1 MKNLVEDLEKLLFEE
16 IPEMETPKIRRCE
29 WCHQALP
36 NDRYHLKIC
45 LLSEGINF
53 DLHEGTLTVA
63 GWFSN
68 PAQLTPPIS
77 FVNLKASKRVQNR
90 LTDSTSG
97 AASTCQMRLT
107 AY

>member
-45 LLSEGINF
+45 LQCRKES
-53 DLHEGTLTVA
+53 
-63 GWFSN
+63 
-68 PAQLTPPIS
+68 IS
-77 FVNLKASKRVQNR
+77 TFMKAH
-90 LTDSTSG
+90 
-97 AASTCQMRLT
+97 
-107 AY
+107 